1 MQIGLIALEGDALN
15 ACAQWAIERGLTVLS
30 QSGLVVHLEGDVRD
44 IADALKVDFA
54 DLEGGWHADR
64 PATLPECAVG
74 VSGLSTKGRL
84 YPHARAHKLDNPL
97 PPLTTNGP
105 HPGLTPSQVLAGYQV
120 TGTNTG
126 HGQTIAVLEWG
137 GSFQQ
142 SDLDANCTAFGLPPL
157 TVTVIPLNGY
167 QNTFSPATGLETTLD
182 LVWAHFMAPDADI
195 RAYMAPMGTDDAA
208 WGLQVTTA
216 LNAVLTDPVRPTV
229 LSISYG
235 DGEDQFP
242 ASDLQAWEHLIAAIT
257 AQGTTV
263 LISSGDQGS
272 YGLHQVQLPQIQ
284 RVSGP
289 ASCPSAVA
297 VGATALYMNDLT
309 FETEVAW
316 TNDLNSGASGG
327 GFSTVFPRPSY
338 QDGLSPQPAM
348 RGVPDLSA
356 VGAVD
361 TEAFLVYDGQY
372 YMVAGTSLSAP
383 VVAGLLTRVAQAKG
397 SPLGDIHALLY
408 QRGSSLCRDITVG
421 NNQCYATPGFET
433 QPGWDPVTGWGSPNF
448 PEWMT
453 LLAPSTEPAANVNPS
468 TLTVAQ
474 LATTPEGSLGVAN
487 IPLQHAA
494 QTLTQSLASANLFGM
509 SHRPTGWFNAGQQAA
524 AQLWDAGVRS

>member
-1 MQIGLIALEGDALN
+1 MQLGLLAMQADALN
-15 ACAQWAIERGLTVLS
+15 ACEQWAIEQGLSVMAK
-30 QSGLVVHLEGDVRD
+30 SGLVVRIEGSLEHM
-44 IADALKVDFA
+44 AQAFKVEFA
-54 DLEGGWHADR
+54 DVTEGWHTDR
-64 PATLPECAVG
+64 PPTLPECAVA

-84 YPHARAHKLDNPL
+84 HPHARAHKLDNPL
-97 PPLTTNGP
+97 PPLVTNGP
-105 HPGLTPSQVLAGYQV
+105 HPGLTPSQIEAGYHV

-142 SDLDANCTAFGLPPL
+142 SDLDANAQAFGLPPL
-157 TVTVIPLNGY
+157 AVTVIPLDGY
-167 QNTFSPATGLETTLD
+167 QNVFNPATGLETTLD
-182 LVWAHFMAPDADI
+182 LVWAHAMAPDADV
-195 RAYMAPMGTDDAA
+195 RCYMAPMGTDDTA
-208 WGLQVTTA
+208 WGLQVTSA
-216 LNAVLTDPVRPTV
+216 LNAVLADPIRPTV

-242 ASDLQAWEHLIAAIT
+242 AQDLQAWEHLIAALT

-263 LISSGDQGS
+263 LISSGDSGA
-272 YGLHQVQLPQIQ
+272 YGLHQVQGPQIQ

-297 VGATALYMNDLT
+297 VGATALYMKDLV
-309 FETEVAW
+309 FEEETAW

-327 GFSTVFPRPSY
+327 GYSAVFPRPSY
-338 QDGLSPQPAM
+338 QDSLNPQPAM
-348 RGVPDLSA
+348 RGVPDLAA

-361 TEAFLVYDGQY
+361 TEALLMYDGQY
-372 YMVAGTSLSAP
+372 YMIAGTSLSAP
-383 VVAGLLTRVAQAKG
+383 IVAALLTRIAQAKG
-397 SPLGDIHALLY
+397 GPLGDIHSLLY
-408 QRGSSLCRDITVG
+408 AQGSTLCRDITIG

-433 QPGWDPVTGWGSPNF
+433 QPGWDPVTGFGSPIF
-448 PEWMT
+448 PAWMAHF
-453 LLAPSTEPAANVNPS
+453 APVVEPATNVSPS

-474 LATTPEGSLGVAN
+474 LATSPEGSLGAAN

-494 QTLTQSLASANLFGM
+494 QTLTLALVNATLFGM
-509 SHRPTGWFNAGQQAA
+509 SHRPTGWFNAGQQAS